1 MLMRIEKQK
10 IGELGAELTT
20 YIQEPSRE
28 MKTVQTRPAVLI
40 FPGGAY
46 LFTSD
51 REAEPIALAY
61 AAEGFQ
67 AFVLRYSV
75 GKRAKNYQPLKEA
88 EATIALIRQNAGEW
102 HVDPDKIAV
111 CGFSAGGH
119 LAAWVG
125 ICGNPKPNALVLS
138 YAATTLFR
146 GRAPSTIAKTILSEE
161 YTAEEAQKV
170 NLPAQVST
178 EAPPMFSWGTV
189 GDVLV
194 TAGDLLALAQAYD
207 KNNRPF
213 ELHLYQH
220 GEHGLSLAR
229 RITANGRTAMVDSH
243 VGSWHSL
250 SVEWLWRTFGRPE
263 VADVPSEW
271 IPGLISDEDL
281 QELELL
287 GSRGSEQ

>member
-1 MLMRIEKQK
+1 MRIEKQK

-146 GRAPSTIAKTILSEE
+146 GETPSAIAKTILSEE
-161 YTAEEAQKV
+161 YTTEEAQKV
-170 NLPAQVST
+170 NLPAQVT
-178 EAPPMFSWGTV
+178 TDAPPMFSWGTV

-207 KNNRPF
+207 KNKVPF
-213 ELHLYQH
+213 ELHLYQE